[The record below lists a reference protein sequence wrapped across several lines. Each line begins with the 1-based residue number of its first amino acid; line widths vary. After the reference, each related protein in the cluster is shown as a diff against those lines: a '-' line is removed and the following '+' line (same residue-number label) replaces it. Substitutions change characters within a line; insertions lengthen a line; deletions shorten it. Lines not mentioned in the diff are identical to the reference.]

1 VIKKN
6 ILNLIQNQ
14 CKKKPNHIFLEDID
28 GRKFDLKKIYSFI
41 LKFNNFINKKKI
53 KHQTK
58 IFVILENSN
67 LLTLLF
73 LAITSSQRIFVP
85 INPSS
90 GNDEINYIFK
100 KLKPKIIITEKL
112 FIKKIPKNFKK
123 KIIEIKSEDKFISE
137 IFKNKDKRIK
147 LSNINNIAEILF
159 SSGSTGKPKAI
170 VLTHASMMHNLIG
183 IYKQIKFE
191 KNKNYL
197 AVTPVYHNNGQF
209 IPTLIPLLTFG
220 KTIPVNSLASIA
232 NFWNLIKLKNIN
244 YSSVMVTHIN
254 YLYYNKI
261 KTTHNL
267 KALFCGGAKLD
278 LDIQKKFSAFFKVRV
293 LTNYGLTET
302 SSIAATE
309 TFNNF
314 NTGSAGKPLF
324 NNQIKINKL
333 KVEEYGEVL
342 IKGKNIFKKY
352 YGQKKITNKKL
363 RSGWFSTG
371 DLGSFDKKGNLF
383 IKDRLDSMFVVSGE
397 NIYPNEIENYA
408 NNFSGIKNS
417 FVTSVLD
424 KITSKKIVI
433 IYEGKK
439 KISIDKLNLFLSKKI
454 SNFKLPK
461 KIWHISD
468 LKIKEIPKAPNGKI
482 LRNKFNELLRFNKG
496 FN

>member
-14 CKKKPNHIFLEDID
+14 YKKKPNHIYLEGVD
-28 GRKFDLKKIYSFI
+28 GRKFDLKEIYSFI
-41 LKFNNFINKKKI
+41 LKFNNFLNKKKV
-53 KHQTK
+53 KHQAK
-58 IFVILENSN
+58 IFIILENSN

-73 LAITSSQRIFVP
+73 LAITSTQRIFVP

-90 GNDEINYIFK
+90 GKDEIKFICN

-123 KIIEIKSEDKFISE
+123 KLVEINNEESFISE
-137 IFKNKDKRIK
+137 IFKNKDKKIR

-159 SSGSTGKPKAI
+159 SSGSTGKPKAV

-183 IYKQIKFE
+183 IYKAIKF
-191 KNKNYL
+191 KNNKNYL

-232 NFWNLIKLKNIN
+232 NFWNLVKLKNID
-244 YSSVMVTHIN
+244 YCSVMVTHIN
-254 YLYYNKI
+254 YLYYHKI
-261 KTTHNL
+261 KTVHNL

-278 LDIQKKFSAFFKVRV
+278 LNIQKKFCSFFKVKV

-309 TFNNF
+309 NLKNF

-324 NNQIKINKL
+324 NNQIKINLSKNE
-333 KVEEYGEVL
+333 KYGEIL

-352 YGQKKITNKKL
+352 YGKNKIIN
-363 RSGWFSTG
+363 GWFSTG
-371 DLGSFDKKGNLF
+371 DIGVFDKKGNLF
-383 IKDRLDSMFVVSGE
+383 IKDRVDSMFVVSGE

-408 NNFSGIKNS
+408 NNFPGIKNS
-417 FVTSVLD
+417 FVTSLSD
-424 KITSKKIVI
+424 KITSKKIVL

-439 KISIDKLNLFLSKKI
+439 KISIEKLNFFLSKKI

-461 KIWHISD
+461 IIWHISD
-468 LKIKEIPKAPNGKI
+468 LKIEEIPKAPNGKI
-482 LRNKFNELLRFNKG
+482 LRKRFNEFLKFNKG